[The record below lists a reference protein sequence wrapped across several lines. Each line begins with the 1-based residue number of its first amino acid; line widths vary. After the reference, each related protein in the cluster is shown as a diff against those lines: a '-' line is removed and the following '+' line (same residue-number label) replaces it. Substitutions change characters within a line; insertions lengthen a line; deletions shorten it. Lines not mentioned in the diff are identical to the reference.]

1 MWQKREHRAAHV
13 MYLVKKRRHPGAA
26 PEKPGTHGGG
36 RTMLRVLFFGLPVLV
51 FAVGLPLA
59 LRWVPPNRFYGFRTS
74 TTLLSLDAWYRIN
87 FATGVALSVAGALGG
102 VVAVLLGQGMV
113 VLKPEVRYLVGVL
126 LSGLL
131 LLASLVPVVFYA
143 NRF

>member
-1 MWQKREHRAAHV
+1 
-13 MYLVKKRRHPGAA
+13 
-26 PEKPGTHGGG
+26 
-36 RTMLRVLFFGLPVLV
+36 MLRVLFFGLPVLV